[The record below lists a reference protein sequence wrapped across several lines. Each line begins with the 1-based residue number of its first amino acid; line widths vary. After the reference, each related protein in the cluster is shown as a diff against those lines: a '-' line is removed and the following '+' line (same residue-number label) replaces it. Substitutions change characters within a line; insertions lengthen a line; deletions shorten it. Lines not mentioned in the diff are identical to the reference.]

1 MRLFTGLGFLY
12 LSTYKPPIAYS
23 TAIVRC
29 TFTFRSS
36 NFGRW
41 MVNTPCSTLA
51 AIFSLST
58 SSGRMRVC

>member
-1 MRLFTGLGFLY
+1 MRLFTGLETLC
-12 LSTYKPPIAYS
+12 LSTYKPPVGYS

-29 TFTFRSS
+29 TFTFCSS

-51 AIFSLST
+51 EIFSLST
-58 SSGRMRVC
+58 PA